1 MVSVQCHGSAA
12 RTLVYR
18 ELDSQV
24 SQEIPFE
31 GRSLRDLLIEAIRY
45 GERPKVRSRSECA
58 VGNWVDRSRLQ
69 ELIQEKALAHDT
81 TDASRVVRVR
91 EEMERPEARRL
102 QLHSKEIA
110 YWDHRA
116 KELKLREQAGKPGA
130 RLNVEFL
137 NGDRHRVH
145 YIRRPFWREPD
156 FGATSVHYDMK
167 ELLTRAEV
175 PR

>member
-1 MVSVQCHGSAA
+1 M
-12 RTLVYR
+12 
-18 ELDSQV
+18 
-24 SQEIPFE
+24 
-31 GRSLRDLLIEAIRY
+31 
-45 GERPKVRSRSECA
+45 
-58 VGNWVDRSRLQ
+58 
-69 ELIQEKALAHDT
+69 
-81 TDASRVVRVR
+81 VRVR

-102 QLHSKEIA
+102 QPHSKEIGC
-110 YWDHRA
+110 WDHRA

-167 ELLTRAEV
+167 ELLTRADV